1 MWQRSKPQIE
11 ETIAQTNVPTKV
23 NKARY
28 KGNRGAPS
36 KAAAQQVNRPRQE
49 KKTRKPATTEGMIAP
64 SSADKGS

>member
-1 MWQRSKPQIE
+1 M
-11 ETIAQTNVPTKV
+11 NV